1 MDLSSLCAARAVSS
15 GVPSASSN
23 LHGSLDLLPPV
34 QNSRD
39 ITYLGNDGLS
49 VTAPGPLRLRSW
61 RVGVHWRRGLRHET
75 VTRSDQSVAHGVS
88 TCGYS
93 IILFHRPHTH
103 PTELSPPLG
112 SLPHLRFPPC
122 PEDNRADQWSTD
134 PSAASHAASHAAS
147 LQPTGGRQCVGRG
160 GPDGE
165 AVANRHSK
173 LSPLVTAPRSPFGT
187 AWHHRAPCL
196 FQQRRDKRSG
206 SEFPP
211 GLRRWCRTGPRRR
224 RRRGGMGEG

>member
-1 MDLSSLCAARAVSS
+1 MLRAPLRVGSRRLL
-15 GVPSASSN
+15 SN
-23 LHGSLDLLPPV
+23 LHRSLDRLSPI

-112 SLPHLRFPPC
+112 SLPHLRFPPSS
-122 PEDNRADQWSTD
+122 ENNRADQWSTD
-134 PSAASHAASHAAS
+134 PSAASHAAS

-173 LSPLVTAPRSPFGT
+173 LSPLVLHRVPHLELHGT
-187 AWHHRAPCL
+187 IVRHACFSRVEI
-196 FQQRRDKRSG
+196 RD
-206 SEFPP
+206 P
-211 GLRRWCRTGPRRR
+211 GLNS
-224 RRRGGMGEG
+224 RRG